1 MRKNYLLTPGPT
13 PLPPQVCEAMARPII
28 HHRTPQFQA
37 VLKEAGE
44 GLKYVFQTSGD
55 VFILTSS
62 GTGAM
67 EAAVANLLSPGDTAI
82 CVQAGKFG
90 ERWTELCNAYGAK
103 PEVINVEW
111 GKAVEP
117 EEIRSRVKGQG
128 SKVKA
133 VFTTLCETS
142 TGVAADIEAIGK
154 IVRETDAVLVV
165 DAISGLGAID
175 LKTDAWNC
183 DVVVSGSQKGLML
196 PPGLAFISLS
206 AKAWKLVEAGKGPRY
221 YFDLREAK
229 KAWDKADTPFTPA
242 ITLVIALNEALKM
255 MRQDGLANIFAR
267 HQKMAGAV
275 RSAVKALG
283 LELFAP
289 SAASDVVTAVKVPA
303 GVDGEKLVKAMRDT
317 YGVTI
322 AGGQAELKG
331 KVFRI
336 AHIGFIEEFDII
348 AGISCLEK
356 VLCQM
361 GYKFQL
367 GAGVK
372 AAEEIFLK

>member
-37 VLKEAGE
+37 VLKEASE
-44 GLKYVFQTSGD
+44 GLKYVFQTVND
-55 VFILTSS
+55 VFILASS

-67 EAAVANLLSPGDTAI
+67 EAALINLLSLGDTALT
-82 CVQAGKFG
+82 VQGGKFG
-90 ERWTELCNAYGAK
+90 ERWTELCRAYGIT
-103 PEVINVEW
+103 PEVIDVEW
-111 GKAVEP
+111 GRAVEP
-117 EEIRSRVKGQG
+117 PEIQKRLKANP
-128 SKVKA
+128 KIKA

-142 TGVAADIEAIGK
+142 TGVANDIEAIGK
-154 IVRETDAVLVV
+154 VVKDTAAVLVV

-175 LKTDAWNC
+175 LKTDGWSC

-196 PPGLAFISLS
+196 PPGLGFVSVS
-206 AKAWKLVEAGKGPRY
+206 QKAWKLTESSKCPKY
-221 YFDLREAK
+221 YFDLKEAK
-229 KAWDKADTPFTPA
+229 KAYDKTDTPFTPA
-242 ITLVIALNEALKM
+242 ITLIIALNESLKM
-255 MRQDGLANIFAR
+255 MREDGLENIFYR
-267 HQKMAGAV
+267 HKKMAQAT

-289 SAASDVVTAVKVPA
+289 TAASDVVTAVKVPA
-303 GVDGEKLVKAMRDT
+303 GVDGEKLVKIMRDT

-336 AHIGFIEEFDII
+336 AHMGFIEEFDII

-356 VLCQM
+356 VLSTM
-361 GYKFQL
+361 GYRFSL

-372 AAEEIFLK
+372 AAQEVFLK